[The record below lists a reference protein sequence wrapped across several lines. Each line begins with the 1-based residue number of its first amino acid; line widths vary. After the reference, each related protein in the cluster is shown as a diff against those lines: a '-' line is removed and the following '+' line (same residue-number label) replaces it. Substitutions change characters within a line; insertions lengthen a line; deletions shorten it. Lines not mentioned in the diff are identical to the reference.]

1 MAASIVVATIC
12 ALLSEVAPAPATV
25 PGHNGRLVFASTR
38 TGNSEIYTVY
48 PDGTGL
54 AQLTNNP
61 AADSWPAW
69 SPDGSEIAFLSSRS
83 PAGMY
88 VMNADGSNPHFIAS
102 GPSLEIAWSGDGSK
116 IAYVTS
122 VNGTPHIW
130 TMNSDGT
137 GQTDIVAGFFP
148 AWSPDGTRIVFRR
161 IGDPSAGL
169 YVMNADGTNPV
180 RLTDDTTGVDQ
191 APSFSPDGGK
201 IIFNRAA
208 PPPNSNNTAQLWT
221 MNANGSNPTQL
232 TSLPGYNA
240 YARFSPDGK
249 KVVFQQSSTTSDGP
263 FNLMT
268 LNADGTGLQSLTG
281 PGFDDEFPD
290 WQALSQIPPA
300 ASVTVSLTQQSIPP
314 NGTSTSVAASNRHRQ
329 CGRGASSWARA
340 RAACTESA
348 EPRRPPPFSQ
358 FSST

>member
-1 MAASIVVATIC
+1 GRQDLRRRHRCGSQRFRHRRRRGRHGRRPRPRGHRRGRGDAAAARRPAGARLPARPGLQVLAGALGRRIRRLRQALARLARMNVSRRGRALMAASIVVATIC

-148 AWSPDGTRIVFRR
+148 AWSPDGTKIVFK
-161 IGDPSAGL
+161 GWAAGAGI
-169 YVMNADGTNPV
+169 YVMN
-180 RLTDDTTGVDQ
+180 
-191 APSFSPDGGK
+191 
-201 IIFNRAA
+201 
-208 PPPNSNNTAQLWT
+208 
-221 MNANGSNPTQL
+221 
-232 TSLPGYNA
+232 
-240 YARFSPDGK
+240 
-249 KVVFQQSSTTSDGP
+249 
-263 FNLMT
+263 
-268 LNADGTGLQSLTG
+268 
-281 PGFDDEFPD
+281 
-290 WQALSQIPPA
+290 
-300 ASVTVSLTQQSIPP
+300 
-314 NGTSTSVAASNRHRQ
+314 
-329 CGRGASSWARA
+329 
-340 RAACTESA
+340 
-348 EPRRPPPFSQ
+348 
-358 FSST
+358 